1 LATSLFNGPEN
12 AYALKKFHPALPW
25 AISFMSAAAA
35 LFLAFAARYSLSG
48 VFAVS
53 AFLALAWGFQRH
65 EALRG
70 YIFTTIILAAVTGA
84 LYFPEYFIAWG
95 PLKLSGLIIPLM
107 QVIMFGIGT
116 SMGIGDFVQVVKNP
130 RGVLIGVVS
139 QFVIMPLTGLL
150 LARVSNLEPAIAAG
164 IILVG
169 CSPSGVASNVMA
181 FLARANLALSIT
193 LTSCTTLLAPL
204 LTPLLMK
211 TLAGA
216 YIAINVQDMMLDI
229 SRIILLPIAAGL
241 VVNKVLAGRV
251 QWLERA
257 MTLLSMAGIALII
270 VVITAAGRDRLLHIG
285 FLLILIAAIHN
296 GLGYLLGYWSA
307 RLFRLEERDA
317 RTIAIEVGLQNAGLA
332 SAIAKGMGQIATV
345 GLAASVFGPIMNI
358 SGSMLA
364 SYWHKRPPRDRSI
377 SQTAP
382 ESPSPY
388 SR

>member
-1 LATSLFNGPEN
+1 M
-12 AYALKKFHPALPW
+12 LPW
-25 AISFMSAAAA
+25 AISFASAAAA
-35 LFLAFAARYSLSG
+35 LFLAFGGRYGLSG
-48 VFAVS
+48 AFAVS
-53 AFLALAWGFQRH
+53 ALLALAWGFQRR
-65 EALRG
+65 EALKG
-70 YIFTTIILAAVTGA
+70 YVFTTIILAAVAGA
-84 LYFPEYFIAWG
+84 MYFPGYFIQWG
-95 PLKLSGLIIPLM
+95 SFKLSGLIIPLM
-107 QVIMFGIGT
+107 QVIMFGMGT
-116 SMGIGDFVQVVKNP
+116 SMGIGDFLQVIKNP
-130 RGVLIGVVS
+130 RGVLIGVAS

-241 VVNKVLAGRV
+241 MVNKVLAGRV

-270 VVITAAGRDRLLHIG
+270 VVITAAGRDSLLHIG

-307 RLFRLEERDA
+307 RLFRLDERDA